1 MKQIEDLLDKIKL
14 YSNLMSESLN
24 ADIHGAL
31 EIDEMVDNFTDRFHP
46 QISGFQIV
54 KRYGGGSLS
63 SKDCYE
69 VTEQEEL

>member
-31 EIDEMVDNFTDRFHP
+31 ELRKEAAKVMESI
-46 QISGFQIV
+46 
-54 KRYGGGSLS
+54 KRQLQ
-63 SKDCYE
+63 KAE
-69 VTEQEEL
+69 